1 MPQLQPVPIAP
12 PPGVVLTETDKVV
25 VGRYTGS
32 SMCRFLRGR
41 LQKRGGWTKLTSVAT
56 LGTPRASLPWRDN
69 SGNAFFGV
77 GTFEKLYAYDSSWMQ
92 NDITP
97 FRVGAAGPV
106 TLGNNPLSTV
116 ISSPTVTVN
125 FPGHGASAGDFIII
139 AGATAIGGITP
150 NVSEVQIVS
159 VVDVNNFTYNFT
171 SNATST
177 VNGGGGNAV
186 TIQIE
191 IPIGVELGAF
201 GYGWGVGG
209 WGLGTW
215 GTARSTSTI
224 VIEPRIWGLDHF
236 GKLLLGTYNV
246 GSMYQFDPTQ
256 PQPWPRAQ
264 LIPNAP
270 TDCRFLFVT
279 PENFVIA
286 LRANMVVSGSSQGD
300 FNIWTPATN
309 NTAFTRTLAIGT
321 KLVGGKVLAPF
332 NSLIWSDSAIYLL
345 QYTGSSFVYNSM
357 LIASKC
363 GLIGPN
369 AAITVGG
376 KAYWMS
382 PDNFWMYDGTAQVMP
397 NVEDIRRF
405 VFDNLNVNN
414 SFQCAAIYNPIHD
427 EVEFFYTVIGQTN
440 PTKSVTVSLKDNFA
454 WAPHDW
460 SGVGLPA
467 RASGGSFEQGDTRP
481 VLAGTDGFLYQHESG
496 FDAAGVPLP
505 YSWQIARYAIG
516 DNSRVLSEMQGI
528 ETDFAKMAATMTITV
543 ASYDRL
549 FDGAVQT
556 EPLETDAQVITT
568 SEGYLDFRISGRY
581 IQLSGSS
588 SDLGSN
594 FRMGKPEVYLMPIGA
609 RP

>member
-1 MPQLQPVPIAP
+1 VPQLQPVPIAP
-12 PPGVVLTETDKVV
+12 PPGVVLTETDKVA
-25 VGRYTGS
+25 VGRFTGS

-41 LQKRGGWTKLTSVAT
+41 LQKRGGWTRLTSVAT

-69 SGNAFFGV
+69 SGNAYFGV
-77 GTFEKLYAYDSSWMQ
+77 GTFEKLYVYDPSWIQ

-97 FRVGAAGPV
+97 FRVGASGPV
-106 TLGNNPLSTV
+106 TLGNNPLTTQSGTP
-116 ISSPTVTVN
+116 IITVN
-125 FPGHGASAGDFIII
+125 FPGHGAGIGDFVYI
-139 AGATAIGGITP
+139 AGATAVGGITP
-150 NVSEVQIVS
+150 NIAGAQVTS
-159 VVDVNNFTYNFT
+159 VIDANNFTYNFT
-171 SNATST
+171 SNASSSAT
-177 VNGGGGNAV
+177 GGGAAV

-191 IPIGVELGAF
+191 IPIGVELGSF

-224 VIEPRIWGLDHF
+224 VIEPRVWGLDHF
-236 GKLLLGTYNV
+236 GKFLVATYNV
-246 GSMYQFDPTQ
+246 GSIYQFDPTQ
-256 PQPWPRAQ
+256 VQPWPRAQ
-264 LIPNAP
+264 IIATSPS
-270 TDCRFLFVT
+270 DCRSLFVT

-286 LRANMVVSGSSQGD
+286 LRQNMVVQGCSQGD
-300 FNIWTPATN
+300 FNTWTPSTN
-309 NTAFTRTLAIGT
+309 NTAFIRTLAIGT

-332 NSLIWSDSAIYLL
+332 LSLIWSDSAIYLL
-345 QYTGSSFVYNSM
+345 QYTGSAFVYNTL

-363 GLIGPN
+363 GLIGPG

-405 VFDNLNVNN
+405 VFDQLNINN
-414 SFQCAAIYNPIHD
+414 SYQCTATYNPIHD
-427 EVEFFYTVIGQTN
+427 ELEFFYTVIGQTN
-440 PTKSVTVSLKDNFA
+440 PTKSVTYSIKDQA

-460 SGVGLPA
+460 GAVGLPA

-496 FDAAGVPLP
+496 VDAAGAALP
-505 YSWQIARYAIG
+505 YSWQIARYALG
-516 DNSRVLSEMQGI
+516 DNSRMISEVQGI
-528 ETDFAKMAATMTITV
+528 ETDFNKMAQTMTITI

-556 EPLETDAQVITT
+556 EPLETDSQVITT
-568 SEGYLDFRISGRY
+568 SEGYLDFRITGRY
-581 IQLSGSS
+581 IQLLGAST
-588 SDLGSN
+588 DVGSN
-594 FRMGKPEVYLMPIGA
+594 FRFGKPAAFLMPVGT
-609 RP
+609 RT